1 MIPNPQQ
8 AMLYSVDVG
17 MALDTIIV
25 DIIARSLKNET
36 ISNLETFILAFLEK
50 FNQLLTPENFPKLS
64 DSSLLGNAENHL
76 KSKTLGCDQYCPMCR
91 KQCDQEHDESH

>member
-1 MIPNPQQ
+1 
-8 AMLYSVDVG
+8 MLYSVDVG

-50 FNQLLTPENFPKLS
+50 FN
-64 DSSLLGNAENHL
+64 
-76 KSKTLGCDQYCPMCR
+76 
-91 KQCDQEHDESH
+91 